1 VVRTGKSIEVANQLR
16 AVVATAV
23 QRARAKSPHPKSV
36 VTFVAGS
43 LSALLHLGLLLLLV
57 NSGGQPGT
65 PGDEHVILVDNFA
78 PRRPLEELPRKPDR
92 DPPPPSA
99 ADAES
104 APPQQATV
112 EQPEHPELAA
122 PSLQPF
128 DTSSI
133 ATPTLLDE
141 VIESAL
147 TFADQESTT
156 PAPPLPSAIDLP
168 RTRTVDIAPA
178 EQTSLIERIAR
189 AAKTLTEAESEVAW
203 QEDGREY
210 RALLKRDP
218 SIDSTELETVS
229 ADVTTIDQGM
239 SMHTKLLLSRLAFSQ
254 FTQVVD
260 RWDPNVQLHDDE
272 IVGRFHSNS
281 ALFIGYDSQ
290 ATPKFTGKVT
300 TAARRLRFAN
310 GSSPRRR
317 EAMFQG
323 GLQTF
328 ADRIELPQQAAP
340 FVLDPPDENAHVHRF
355 SDDVH
360 ITLHS
365 DGSYSWQER
374 KAAIAERRQYSTSS
388 TVYLLA
394 APDVTLFVRGAIR
407 GRVLAYSP
415 ERIVIE
421 GSLTYVTDPRNDDGS
436 NDYLGI
442 VSDGNVE
449 IARPYVTGRGDL
461 KIDAA
466 IFARR
471 RFLVTDIDHRRP
483 AKLWIYGSL
492 TAGSLSATE
501 PRYATKVE
509 FDSRFDSVRP
519 PGFPS
524 TNRYE
529 VASWDPAWRE
539 ASTLR

>member
-1 VVRTGKSIEVANQLR
+1 MRAKSIVVPSQLG
-16 AVVATAV
+16 AVVATAL
-23 QRARAKSPHPKSV
+23 QRVRPKSPI
-36 VTFVAGS
+36 TVAAGA
-43 LSALLHLGLLLLLV
+43 LSALLHFGFLLV
-57 NSGGQPGT
+57 LVHSGGQPGT
-65 PGDEHVILVDNFA
+65 PGDMPVVILDNLA
-78 PRRPLEELPRKPDR
+78 PRSPAKEYPRTPDQ
-92 DPPPPSA
+92 DPPPLA
-99 ADAES
+99 AES
-104 APPQQATV
+104 PPKQAKLEQLELDAAFAEPFDPATV
-112 EQPEHPELAA
+112 
-122 PSLQPF
+122 S
-128 DTSSI
+128 
-133 ATPTLLDE
+133 TPTLLAEVDE
-141 VIESAL
+141 PAL
-147 TFADQESTT
+147 TLVEQIHET
-156 PAPPLPSAIDLP
+156 PAPSIPPTIDLP
-168 RTRTVDIAPA
+168 STRKVDIAPA
-178 EQTSLIERIAR
+178 DQTALIERIAR
-189 AAKTLTEAESEVAW
+189 AAKTLTEGQTEVAW
-203 QEDGREY
+203 QENGREY
-210 RALLKRDP
+210 RALLKRDTP
-218 SIDSTELETVS
+218 LESTALETVT
-229 ADVTTIDQGM
+229 ADVTTVDQGM

-328 ADRIELPQQAAP
+328 ADRIELPKQAPP
-340 FVLDPPDENAHVHRF
+340 FLLDPPDEDAHVHRF
-355 SDDVH
+355 ADDVH
-360 ITLHS
+360 ITLHA

-374 KAAIAERRQYSTSS
+374 KSAVAERREYSPSS

-415 ERIVIE
+415 DRIVIE
-421 GSLTYVTDPRNDDGS
+421 GSLTYVTDPRGSDDAE
-436 NDYLGI
+436 DYLGI
-442 VSDGNVE
+442 VSEGNVE

-461 KIDAA
+461 RIDAA

-471 RFLVTDIDHRRP
+471 RFLVTDIDHRRA

-492 TAGSLSATE
+492 TAGSISATE

-509 FDSRFDSVRP
+509 FDSRFDKVRP

-529 VASWDPAWRE
+529 VASWDPAWHE
-539 ASTLR
+539 APTQPSTHR

>member
-1 VVRTGKSIEVANQLR
+1 VVRTAKSIEVPKQLR
-16 AVVATAV
+16 AVVATALQCV
-23 QRARAKSPHPKSV
+23 RPKSPAR
-36 VTFVAGS
+36 FAAGT
-43 LSALLHLGLLLLLV
+43 LSALLHVGFLLLLAH
-57 NSGGQPGT
+57 SGGQPGI
-65 PGDEHVILVDNFA
+65 PGELPLVFLDNVA
-78 PRRPLEELPRKPDR
+78 PRLTHREQQPSPDQ
-92 DPPPPSA
+92 DPPSLDA
-99 ADAES
+99 EAES
-104 APPQQATV
+104 APPKQAKLDR
-112 EQPEHPELAA
+112 PDPDPAIDPALPAA
-122 PSLQPF
+122 PPF
-128 DTSSI
+128 DASTLS
-133 ATPTLLDE
+133 TPTLTAEID
-141 VIESAL
+141 ESAL
-147 TFADQESTT
+147 TSLDQTYET
-156 PAPPLPSAIDLP
+156 PAPPVSPTIDLP
-168 RTRTVDIAPA
+168 RTRKVDIAP
-178 EQTSLIERIAR
+178 EDQTSLIERIAR
-189 AAKTLTEAESEVAW
+189 AAKTLTDAQSEVTW
-203 QEDGREY
+203 QENGREY
-210 RALLKRDP
+210 RALLKRDA
-218 SIDSTELETVS
+218 SLDSTELETVS
-229 ADVTTIDQGM
+229 AEVTTVEQGM

-290 ATPKFTGKVT
+290 AMPKFTGKVT
-300 TAARRLRFAN
+300 IAARRLRFAN
-310 GSSPRRR
+310 GSSHRRR

-323 GLQTF
+323 GLETF
-328 ADRIELPQQAAP
+328 AERIELPKQAPP
-340 FVLDPPDENAHVHRF
+340 FVLDPPDEDSHVHRF

-360 ITLHS
+360 ITLHA

-374 KAAIAERRQYSTSS
+374 KAEVAERRQYSPSS

-394 APDVTLFVRGAIR
+394 APDVTLFLRGAIR

-421 GSLTYVTDPRNDDGS
+421 GSLTYVTDPRGTSDAD
-436 NDYLGI
+436 DYLGI

-461 KIDAA
+461 RIDAA

-471 RFLVTDIDHRRP
+471 RFLVTNIDHGRS

-492 TAGSLSATE
+492 TAGSISATE

-509 FDSRFDSVRP
+509 FDSRFDNVRP

-529 VASWDPAWRE
+529 VASWDPSWRE